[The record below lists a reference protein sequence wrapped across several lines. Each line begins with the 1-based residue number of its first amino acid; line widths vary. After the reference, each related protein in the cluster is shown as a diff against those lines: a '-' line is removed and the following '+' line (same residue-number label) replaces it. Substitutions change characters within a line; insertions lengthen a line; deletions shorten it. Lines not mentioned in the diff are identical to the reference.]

1 MCVCVCVS
9 FFFLFWVFV
18 AQSFWFLFVF
28 VEVWKIER
36 VGKKLWVKIG
46 GMWWRHRTKKRKRKK
61 RPDDGFLCR
70 STSRRRRERYAFLSS
85 RRSSCD
91 LASWQSARCRQDLV
105 VILTHSFSSLDL
117 VRVGAKIFKTKCAQC
132 HVAEP
137 GGGHKQVR
145 LRVSF
150 GHKRTGMD
158 EIAVPGT
165 RWTRFGRFEPSDR
178 VFTTLLSLRYS
189 RLEFVDRWSR

>member
-1 MCVCVCVS
+1 MC
-9 FFFLFWVFV
+9 FFQKCFGIISLLVFPLIHG
-18 AQSFWFLFVF
+18 SHLSWFLSF
-28 VEVWKIER
+28 VEKSRKCV
-36 VGKKLWVKIG
+36 VCGGGGTAQKKKE
-46 GMWWRHRTKKRKRKK
+46 K

-117 VRVGAKIFKTKCAQC
+117 VHVGAKIFKTKCAQC

-150 GHKRTGMD
+150 GHKRTGTD
-158 EIAVPGT
+158 EIAVRGT

-178 VFTTLLSLRYS
+178 VFTTPLSLRYS

>member
-1 MCVCVCVS
+1 MG
-9 FFFLFWVFV
+9 VFV
-18 AQSFWFLFVF
+18 CFFQKCFGIWLDFPTHSWLTSELVF
-28 VEVWKIER
+28 VICRKIEKVLC
-36 VGKKLWVKIG
+36 VGVAAPQHKKKE
-46 GMWWRHRTKKRKRKK
+46 KRL
-61 RPDDGFLCR
+61 DDGFLCR

-158 EIAVPGT
+158 EIAVRGT
-165 RWTRFGRFEPSDR
+165 RWTRLGRFEPSDR
-178 VFTTLLSLRYS
+178 VFTAPLSLRYS
-189 RLEFVDRWSR
+189 RLEFVVRWSR